1 MAFFDSL
8 ISVTFIPRC
17 RVSESLTVWGETW
30 SDRERPRTLGSL
42 YRGGADAEENGWSM
56 RPTQLRLRGV
66 DSRTGAGGEGVSVA
80 SSVDPGVP
88 AEVALDVFGAL
99 GAAEGC

>member
-1 MAFFDSL
+1 
-8 ISVTFIPRC
+8 
-17 RVSESLTVWGETW
+17 
-30 SDRERPRTLGSL
+30 
-42 YRGGADAEENGWSM
+42 M

-66 DSRTGAGGEGVSVA
+66 DSSTGAGGEGVRVA

-88 AEVALDVFGAL
+88 AEVALDVFRGL